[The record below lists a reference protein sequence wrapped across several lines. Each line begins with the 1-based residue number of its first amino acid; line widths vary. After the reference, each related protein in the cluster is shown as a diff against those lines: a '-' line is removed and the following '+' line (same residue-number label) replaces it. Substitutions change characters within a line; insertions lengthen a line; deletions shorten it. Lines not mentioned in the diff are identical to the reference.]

1 MTNTIASEL
10 RIAFLFFV
18 FYVKY
23 IKKASVKGAFM
34 MMESP
39 FINVTIPIGRV
50 VFLFMMHAEIKNK
63 RFAAAND

>member
-1 MTNTIASEL
+1 MANTIASEL

-18 FYVKY
+18 FSVKY
-23 IKKASVKGAFM
+23 NKKASVKGAFM

-39 FINVTIPIGRV
+39 FINVTIPIGRATY
-50 VFLFMMHAEIKNK
+50 LFMIHADIKNK